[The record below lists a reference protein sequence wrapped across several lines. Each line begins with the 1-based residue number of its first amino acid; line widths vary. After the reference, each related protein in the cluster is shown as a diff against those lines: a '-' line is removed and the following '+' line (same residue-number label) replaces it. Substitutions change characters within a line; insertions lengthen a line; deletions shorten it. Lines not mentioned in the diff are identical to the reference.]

1 MSTFTKICFCQKSEV
16 KFHVD
21 ENLNKNVVDI
31 LYCPVCVD
39 RASGDALIVRVT
51 DIPGMI
57 GLWGINFNE
66 AVLKDID
73 ENFRDSDN
81 YFENLFAS
89 GRCTFEAVWKKRK
102 KPTYE
107 IIGIKSSFS
116 KLKIEESL
124 SGPDYLTIRKDGKP
138 VRLPG
143 KTWTR
148 GEESGPRQS
157 GYKGHR

>member
-1 MSTFTKICFCQKSEV
+1 MSFTKKCFCQKTKVEFRSDE
-16 KFHVD
+16 KFD
-21 ENLNKNVVDI
+21 ENVVDV
-31 LYCPVCVD
+31 LYCPSCVD
-39 RASGDALIVRVT
+39 RASGNALIVRVT
-51 DIPGMI
+51 GIPEML

-66 AVLKDID
+66 VVLKEADK
-73 ENFRDSDN
+73 NFKDN
-81 YFENLFAS
+81 DDYFVDLFTG

-107 IIGIKSSFS
+107 IVGIKRGAS
-116 KLKIEESL
+116 KLKQEADL

-138 VRLPG
+138 VRLPK